1 MLIIWADGSLST
13 SSGHRKSFHTLTAAK
28 IEVAPMMGRE
38 IGSTTDHSVRN
49 GPAPSSAAAAASRS
63 GGTES
68 KNREPG
74 WR

>member
-1 MLIIWADGSLST
+1 
-13 SSGHRKSFHTLTAAK
+13 
-28 IEVAPMMGRE
+28 MMGRE

-63 GGTES
+63 GGGTES